1 MKNAVGTV
9 RSVLLL
15 GGRSEIGLSIA
26 QRLVRGGARTVVLAV
41 RGGAVDDKTGAKNID
56 GLKALG
62 AAVVEAVDFDMS
74 EPETH
79 REAIE
84 SVAERFGDLDVVI
97 DAAGVLGSSAEFEK
111 DPVAAAS
118 VGMANFAGHLS
129 AGLVVAEVLKRQG
142 HGTFIVLSS
151 VAGVRVRKANYVYGA
166 TKAGLDG
173 FAQGLGDALAG
184 SGARVMVVRPG
195 FIRTQMTK
203 GMPDGPFPIEADDVA
218 AAVVDGLRL
227 GKETVYA
234 PAKLGPI
241 FALMRV
247 LPRPIWRRL
256 PR

>member
-1 MKNAVGTV
+1 MRMKNAVGTV
-9 RSVLLL
+9 GSVLVL

-26 QRLVRGGARTVVLAV
+26 QRLVQGGARTVVLAV
-41 RGGAVDDKTGAKNID
+41 RGGEVDAKTID

-62 AAVVEAVDFDMS
+62 AAVVEAVEFDMS
-74 EPETH
+74 KPETH

-84 SVAERFGDLDVVI
+84 SVVERFGDLDVII

-111 DPVAAAS
+111 DPVAAAEAG
-118 VGMANFAGHLS
+118 VANFSGHLS

-184 SGARVMVVRPG
+184 TGARVMVVRPG
-195 FIRTQMTK
+195 FIRTQMTT
-203 GMPDGPFPIEADDVA
+203 GMPDGPFSIGPDEVA
-218 AAVVDGLRL
+218 TAVVDGLRL
-227 GKETVYA
+227 GKEMVYA
-234 PAKLGPI
+234 PARLGPV
-241 FALMRV
+241 FAVLRL
-247 LPRPIWRRL
+247 LPRPIWRRM